1 MKNFFQ
7 MKAILKEMIRL
18 NYNMKKHFTH
28 QMATVNFSKFAIL
41 REELIINLSTI
52 GNEKLL

>member
-1 MKNFFQ
+1 
-7 MKAILKEMIRL
+7 MKAMLKEMIRL